1 MANGHAWIRDNV
13 YSILGV
19 WALSLA
25 YKKGADYD
33 EDRAKAYELERACIK
48 CMRGLLTCMT
58 RQLEKIER
66 FKEDFSPRD
75 SIHAK
80 FGCKTGMPVVG
91 DHEWGH
97 LQLDAISLYLLILAE
112 MTASGLQI
120 VYTLDEVA
128 IVQNLVFYIE
138 SAYCIPDNGIWER
151 GDKSN
156 TGILELNSS
165 SIGMAIAAMEAL
177 DELDLFGVRGSSSS
191 VIHVMSDEIQKCRAV
206 LQSMLPRE
214 SLSKETDAALL
225 TVIGYPAFAVD
236 DRKLIEITAT
246 EILTKLGG
254 RYGCKRFLREFQFFW
269 EFLKSILKIDIYFCR

>member
-1 MANGHAWIRDNV
+1 M

-33 EDRAKAYELERACIK
+33 EDRAKAYELERSCIK
-48 CMRGLLTCMT
+48 CMRGLLTSMT

-66 FKEDFSPRD
+66 FKEDFSPKD

-80 FGCKTGMPVVG
+80 FDCKTGLPVVG

-97 LQLDAISLYLLILAE
+97 LQIDAISLYLLVLAE

-120 VYTLDEVA
+120 IYTLDEVA

-138 SAYCIPDNGIWER
+138 SSYCIPDNGIWER

-214 SLSKETDAALL
+214 SLSKGN
-225 TVIGYPAFAVD
+225 I
-236 DRKLIEITAT
+236 
-246 EILTKLGG
+246 
-254 RYGCKRFLREFQFFW
+254 
-269 EFLKSILKIDIYFCR
+269 